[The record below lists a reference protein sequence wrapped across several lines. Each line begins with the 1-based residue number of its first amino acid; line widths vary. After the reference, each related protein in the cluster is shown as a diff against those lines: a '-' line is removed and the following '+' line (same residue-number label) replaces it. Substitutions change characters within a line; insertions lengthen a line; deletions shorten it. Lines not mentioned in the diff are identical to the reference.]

1 MSLHLRRS
9 LAVCAVS
16 AIAFG
21 GAVLPTASAA
31 DVSCAD
37 PAALATAVT
46 DAQTAVTQ
54 AKAAFKATNVPLG
67 KAVAAKRAEARA
79 ELKQSRSQMRTLV
92 KEARHTKSGS
102 ELTDLRAQMKVE
114 RHDIAESRNLLTYK
128 KALLASIK
136 TDRTTARDAFRAA
149 RTALE
154 TLKTLQESCSGTTDT
169 TDGTT
174 DTGTTD
180 TTLDA

>member
-1 MSLHLRRS
+1 MSFHLRRS

-79 ELKQSRSQMRTLV
+79 ELKQSRTQMRTLT
-92 KEARHTKSGS
+92 KEARHTKSGR
-102 ELTDLRAQMKVE
+102 ELKDLRAQMKAE

-136 TDRTTARDAFRAA
+136 ADRKTARDAFRAA

-154 TLKTLQESCSGTTDT
+154 TLKTLQESCSGTD
-169 TDGTT
+169 
-174 DTGTTD
+174 TTD
-180 TTLDA
+180 TTGTGTDTTPDA